1 MTQTATGCWFISA
14 SKWDTTVQSPINR
27 VLQLN
32 GSRLS
37 LTHRPN
43 DILGFNNRLAMARR
57 DTQVYRYT
65 LPLVYATST
74 TAVIGLTY
82 ITSTQSDVRGAT
94 RMNMSGYV
102 SEQKSPCLTRAMQ
115 WVRFDRKHHAVY
127 LSVHLTAAMNIQR
140 LWLGMSTTP
149 HPRNPQGWSSSRN
162 GVLIRLS
169 RFYHCIRQ
177 WIDYERW

>member
-1 MTQTATGCWFISA
+1 
-14 SKWDTTVQSPINR
+14 
-27 VLQLN
+27 
-32 GSRLS
+32 
-37 LTHRPN
+37 
-43 DILGFNNRLAMARR
+43 MARR

-115 WVRFDRKHHAVY
+115 
-127 LSVHLTAAMNIQR
+127 
-140 LWLGMSTTP
+140 
-149 HPRNPQGWSSSRN
+149 
-162 GVLIRLS
+162 
-169 RFYHCIRQ
+169 
-177 WIDYERW
+177 